1 MQGVNT
7 MAKENKLPQ
16 ATTVREDGTWGSDK
30 NNEYDYVLRYIA
42 EAIDYRTKKVN
53 LTARAIDAYKGIPSR
68 NGYRKAIDAYA
79 HLFDSEDKTRAD
91 SIRTRCKGV
100 ASKKNMIVMRAIDS
114 MVAQAQGGVGQ
125 YECAPYDKNFE
136 KSPELVDALDAVAM
150 DFYQKNHI
158 DSLLSPMIEW
168 AGLSGASYAYL
179 GYNLDRSLDNG
190 KLDISIIPDTEM
202 LRDPIGAKRNR
213 DRYIGHQ
220 TKASWAD
227 FKNKLIK
234 CNMTDEYLLQSINNV
249 DTYLREV
256 EYWITKYNGDFT
268 QIAPAIGGA
277 ASHYATF
284 ANGGWY
290 MENLPHH
297 IDTFYRSSAE
307 AWRERNTK
315 FVKRAG
321 DFAGGENDDKYR
333 ADEIEVCYLYD
344 LENHIQ
350 FTVINRK
357 FIVEA
362 KKNYLQR
369 DMEYQYFEI
378 DEFNGKPIDMVGKK
392 KISIDHPYVELAF
405 KKSLWETYSY
415 SPIIHVLDLF
425 DDACALETMI
435 YHTISIM
442 TPITFTGN
450 PKDIEKLGAIA
461 GVSGEA
467 IKGFIANSVT
477 VLNKAVDLT
486 PAMSELSRIENAIMN
501 VIHGVDP
508 KEQAQMIGNR
518 ATAAEAM
525 QAASLVSQGLNS
537 LLANI
542 ETWAS
547 DLATKMFK
555 LTVIYED
562 EDFTYDLNAN
572 GKHLTLTRKD
582 LAGDFG
588 VRAVLKS
595 KIKAE
600 RQAQAANT
608 IQWFVPLMGSEA
620 IVNKEAFAQSIV
632 PTLADGFTRK
642 TIASWFIPT
651 EEQKSAQEAQLE
663 LMKQQA
669 AALEKQNNEGN
680 IDFGYVDPT
689 SGGRYGQADIAR
701 ALSGSEAGDE
711 LLDFQAKQSPMGGI
725 SKPTNTSRSLNY
737 GNVAQM
743 PDTKTANGMLPNQ
756 VPQSNMPQTV
766 IQYPESESSS
776 QSGNEEA
783 LQALLGTTT
792 GGQYYNNGISG
803 ANSPLTQGV
812 VY

>member
-1 MQGVNT
+1 MVKT
-7 MAKENKLPQ
+7 KSTAL
-16 ATTVREDGTWGSDK
+16 REDGTFSSDK
-30 NNEYDYVLRYIA
+30 NTDYDYVLRYIA
-42 EAIDYRTKKVN
+42 EAIDYRTKKVA

-68 NGYRKAIDAYA
+68 NGYKKAIDAYA
-79 HLFDSEDKTRAD
+79 GLFDSEDKSRAD

-100 ASKKNMIVMRAIDS
+100 ASKRNMIVMRAIDS

-158 DSLLSPMIEW
+158 DALLSEMLEF

-190 KLDISIIPDTEM
+190 KMDISIIPDTEM

-220 TKASWAD
+220 TKASWTD
-227 FKNKLIK
+227 FKNKLVK
-234 CNMTDEYLLQSINNV
+234 NGASNEYMLQSINDV

-268 QIAPAIGGA
+268 QIAPAIAGA
-277 ASHYATF
+277 ASGRYATF
-284 ANGGWY
+284 ANGAWY

-297 IDTFYRSSAE
+297 IDTFYRSSAL
-307 AWRERNTK
+307 AWKERNTK
-315 FVKRAG
+315 YVKRAG
-321 DFAGGENDDKYR
+321 DFAGGEGDDKYH

-350 FTVINRK
+350 FTVINRR

-362 KKNYLQR
+362 KKTYLERTMDYKSFEVDEYSGEIR
-369 DMEYQYFEI
+369 DI
-378 DEFNGKPIDMVGKK
+378 IGKK
-392 KISIDHPYVELAF
+392 KVSVDHPYVELAY
-405 KKSLWETYSY
+405 KKSLWETYAY
-415 SPIIHVLDLF
+415 SPIIHILDLF

-477 VLNKAVDLT
+477 VLNKAVDLS
-486 PAMSELSRIENAIMN
+486 PAMSELNRIENQIMN
-501 VIHGVDP
+501 ILHGVDP
-508 KEQAQMIGNR
+508 KEQSQMIGNR

-525 QAASLVSQGLNS
+525 QTASLVSQGLNS
-537 LLANI
+537 LLANV
-542 ETWAS
+542 EAWAS

-588 VRAVLKS
+588 VHAVLKS
-595 KIKAE
+595 RIKAE

-608 IQWFVPLMGSEA
+608 IQWFVPLMGSDA
-620 IVNKEAFAQSIV
+620 IVNKEAFAQSII

-651 EEQKSAQEAQLE
+651 EEQKAAQEAQLE
-663 LMKQQA
+663 LQRQQA
-669 AALEKQNNEGN
+669 LAMQEQNKMNN
-680 IDFGYVDPT
+680 IDLGYVDPT
-689 SGGRYGQADIAR
+689 SGGKYGRADIAR
-701 ALSGSEAGDE
+701 ALSSQGYTPEE
-711 LLDFQAKQSPMGGI
+711 LADYSQKPSPVGGNN
-725 SKPTNTSRSLNY
+725 KPTNTSRSLNY
-737 GNVAQM
+737 GNVQQLPEGKIA
-743 PDTKTANGMLPNQ
+743 DAALPNNYAT
-756 VPQSNMPQTV
+756 PIQTV
-766 IQYPESESSS
+766 AINDANTIDEADAETSA
-776 QSGNEEA
+776 NEA
-783 LQALLGTTT
+783 TMQALMNPTT

-803 ANSPLTQGV
+803 ANSPMMQGQIG
-812 VY
+812 